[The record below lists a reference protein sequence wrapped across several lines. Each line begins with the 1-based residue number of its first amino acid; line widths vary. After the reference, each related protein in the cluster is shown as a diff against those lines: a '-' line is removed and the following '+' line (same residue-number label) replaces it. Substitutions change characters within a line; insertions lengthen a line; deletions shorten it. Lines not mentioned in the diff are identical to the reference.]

1 MGWFE
6 LVARRTPR
14 RCSRYEVV
22 GYASDLFENDR
33 HSVDMELIANIVGL
47 VVVAMIAALVIAVSN
62 KYSRRRMA
70 ASPAMGKLNVPC
82 DPDLHTD
89 FLNALTGEKIQFV
102 PPTQSESAPV
112 QYSNNAQDASICVV
126 LVAEQDHARA
136 EQILVGFQRK
146 WFSRDERRT

>member
-1 MGWFE
+1 MRF
-6 LVARRTPR
+6 
-14 RCSRYEVV
+14 V

-33 HSVDMELIANIVGL
+33 HRVDMELIANIVGL

-62 KYSRRRMA
+62 KYSRMRMA

-89 FLNALTGEKIQFV
+89 FLNALTKDKIQFV
-102 PPTQSESAPV
+102 PPTQSEPAPIH
-112 QYSNNAQDASICVV
+112 SNNTQDSPMCVV
-126 LVAEQDHARA
+126 LVAEQDYVRA

-146 WFSRDERRT
+146 WCSRDEKMK

>member
-1 MGWFE
+1 M
-6 LVARRTPR
+6 R
-14 RCSRYEVV
+14 SV

-33 HSVDMELIANIVGL
+33 RHVDMELVANIVGL

-62 KYSRRRMA
+62 KYSRMRMA

-89 FLNALTGEKIQFV
+89 FLNALTEDKIQFV
-102 PPTQSESAPV
+102 LPTQSEPSLV
-112 QYSNNAQDASICVV
+112 QYSNNAQDSPMRVV

-146 WFSRDERRT
+146 WYSRDERRT